1 MMIILTECLLNIFRF
16 MMPKTFSIG
25 EVLAVLRQRLVL
37 TREEGLVLFAN
48 EKYMIKPNAK
58 LEEVYDKYKDQDGF
72 LYLVYAEEN
81 IYGWMIEREMRT
93 AIHWGEPSN
102 KKS

>member
-1 MMIILTECLLNIFRF
+1 
-16 MMPKTFSIG
+16 MPKTFSIG
-25 EVLAVLRQRLVL
+25 EVLAVLRQRLIL

-93 AIHWGEPSN
+93 DIQRGEPS
-102 KKS
+102 KTKL

>member
-1 MMIILTECLLNIFRF
+1 
-16 MMPKTFSIG
+16 MPKTFSIG

-93 AIHWGEPSN
+93 DIHRGEPSN
-102 KKS
+102 KKL

>member
-1 MMIILTECLLNIFRF
+1 
-16 MMPKTFSIG
+16 MPKTFSIG

-81 IYGWMIEREMRT
+81 IYGWMIKRKMRT
-93 AIHWGEPSN
+93 DIHRGEPSN
-102 KKS
+102 KKL

>member
-1 MMIILTECLLNIFRF
+1 

-25 EVLAVLRQRLVL
+25 EVLAVLRQRLAL

-48 EKYMIKPNAK
+48 EKHMIKPSSK
-58 LEEVYDKYKDQDGF
+58 LEEVYTKYADQDGF

-81 IYGWMIEREMRT
+81 IYGW
-93 AIHWGEPSN
+93 N
-102 KKS
+102 V

>member
-1 MMIILTECLLNIFRF
+1 
-16 MMPKTFSIG
+16 MPKTFSIG

-58 LEEVYDKYKDQDGF
+58 LEEVYEKYKDQDGF

-81 IYGWMIEREMRT
+81 IYGWMIERKMQT
-93 AIHWGEPSN
+93 AILRSEPN
-102 KKS
+102 DEKS

>member
-1 MMIILTECLLNIFRF
+1 MNSHTDQMLTHLFFRF

-58 LEEVYDKYKDQDGF
+58 LEEVYEKYKD
-72 LYLVYAEEN
+72 
-81 IYGWMIEREMRT
+81 
-93 AIHWGEPSN
+93 
-102 KKS
+102 

>member
-1 MMIILTECLLNIFRF
+1 
-16 MMPKTFSIG
+16 MPKTFSIG

-93 AIHWGEPSN
+93 DIQRGEPS
-102 KKS
+102 KTKL

>member
-1 MMIILTECLLNIFRF
+1 

-25 EVLAVLRQRLVL
+25 EVLAVLRQRLTL

-48 EKYMIKPNAK
+48 EKHMIKPNSK
-58 LEEVYDKYKDQDGF
+58 LEEVYAKYADNDGF

-81 IYGWMIEREMRT
+81 IYG
-93 AIHWGEPSN
+93 
-102 KKS
+102 